1 VRISS
6 PDRIFLANHMLRDVV
21 GHHLGYNL
29 ALADAAVRAGVAP
42 RLVAHRKFPLSLAAG
57 NPCERIFHTDFR
69 AAPAPWIAANHW
81 LLALLEKWCDR
92 QFGADL
98 TKFPEVGKSDTIFAQ
113 MLAPR
118 HFRRWL
124 DWIAAR
130 LSPPVLF
137 LHLGYRPGR
146 FATPEVAGAIGRLR
160 PETKSRVVFVTDSEK
175 LVGAFEQ
182 VLGVRVR
189 YLPHIISYDFS
200 AQPHGA
206 KDAAP
211 TGQNRILPETQGGAV
226 ACPGL
231 LDGAPLG
238 LKPGDASP
246 KVAIT
251 GSALGNFVWSSAF
264 RRCFFGCRPTRQPPK
279 GGTPNPEALRL
290 TDVKLAEMRPQPGDA
305 TLLVTESSHLPER
318 PIVIFVGG
326 NARREKG
333 FVEIVQAV
341 RAVQRSE
348 AAGRY
353 RFVIQCH
360 DPDPTCA
367 DVLRSASADEG
378 IDWIARPLDNDEYIT
393 RIRGADVLLVPYH
406 LDCYELRTSGVFC
419 EARVAGKPVIASKG
433 SWAGDR
439 IHREGG
445 GWLVGEKDAA
455 GLEAALRSLPDGLA
469 KIAAEAEALAPQA
482 KREFSRDG
490 FFHGLVELY
499 SEVTDHVR

>member
-1 VRISS
+1 MRISS
-6 PDRIFLANHMLRDVV
+6 PDRIFLADHMLRDVV

-29 ALADAAVRAGVAP
+29 ALADAAARAGVRP
-42 RLVAHRKFPLSLAAG
+42 CLVAHRKFPLSLAAG

-69 AAPAPWIAANHW
+69 AAPPPWISANHR
-81 LLALLEKWCDR
+81 LLGILEKWCDR

-98 TKFPEVGKSDTIFAQ
+98 RKFPEVGKTDAIFAQ

-130 LSPPVLF
+130 QAPPVLF

-146 FATPEVAGAIGRLR
+146 FATPEVAWAIGRLR
-160 PETKSRVVFVTDSEK
+160 PETKDRVVFVTDSEK

-182 VLGVRVR
+182 VLGVRAR

-200 AQPHGA
+200 
-206 KDAAP
+206 
-211 TGQNRILPETQGGAV
+211 T
-226 ACPGL
+226 
-231 LDGAPLG
+231 DGAPLG
-238 LKPGDASP
+238 LQSGDASP
-246 KVAIT
+246 KVAKA
-251 GSALGNFVWSSAF
+251 GSALRDFVWSSAF
-264 RRCFFGCRPTRQPPK
+264 RRRFLGCRPTRQPPK

-290 TDVKLAEMRPQPGDA
+290 TREQLSEMRPQPGDA
-305 TLLVTESSHLPER
+305 APPER
-318 PIVIFVGG
+318 PIVVFVAG

-333 FVEIVQAV
+333 FVEIVQAA

-360 DPDPTCA
+360 DPDPICA
-367 DVLRSASADEG
+367 DVLRSASASEG
-378 IDWIARPLDNDEYIT
+378 IDWIARPLENDEYIT

-439 IHREGG
+439 IQREGG
-445 GWLVGEKDAA
+445 GWLVEEKDAPA
-455 GLEAALRSLPDGLA
+455 LEAILRALPAGLA

-482 KREFSRDG
+482 KREFGRDG

-499 SEVTDHVR
+499 SEVTDHAR